1 MDPRLYKALKQIN
14 KHGNAPPIVLADKL
28 EVKIGLIELKY
39 IEQTAKGF
47 YRLNRL
53 GKKAFR
59 KERWNRIKE
68 RVSRIVKWFS
78 RLVANGH

>member
-14 KHGNAPPIVLADKL
+14 RYGKAPAVILADKL

-39 IEQTAKGF
+39 IEQIGTGY

-59 KERWNRIKE
+59 KERWNRIMRWWK
-68 RVSRIVKWFS
+68 KNW
-78 RLVANGH
+78 